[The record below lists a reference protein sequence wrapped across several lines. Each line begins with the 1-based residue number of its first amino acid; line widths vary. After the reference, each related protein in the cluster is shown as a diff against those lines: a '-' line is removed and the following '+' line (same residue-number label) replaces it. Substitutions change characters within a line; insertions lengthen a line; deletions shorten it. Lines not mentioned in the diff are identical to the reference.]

1 MQAIS
6 GLQYTPNISMLNPN
20 INYAF
25 CFINY
30 VSALL
35 SSKKMTNSPEYCI
48 YTSVMNTCC
57 VNKKGFQFLSFLFL
71 LIPFSFSFFPLS
83 FTTTLSRAPA
93 FLFFCF
99 SVVGEIWTN
108 SSLWLWRTCLSSIP
122 LDHDD
127 LLKFPGQKLD
137 IFFQAQVQIYI
148 TKQLK
153 HEFL

>member
-1 MQAIS
+1 MPLRASTFSSNGNFSNLKTTINRKKQTINFRMQAIS

-48 YTSVMNTCC
+48 YTSVMNACC

-99 SVVGEIWTN
+99 SLVGEI
-108 SSLWLWRTCLSSIP
+108 
-122 LDHDD
+122 
-127 LLKFPGQKLD
+127 
-137 IFFQAQVQIYI
+137 
-148 TKQLK
+148 
-153 HEFL
+153 